1 MERKDTEF
9 IEKNRSF
16 DANNECMTSE
26 ERRHFCHLFIQNTF
40 IPEMVDGVKAGEV
53 PYSELLNTQ
62 GWKFYLNMSYGD
74 DFVFDWDNFEANA
87 FSVDENIVIITYKYS
102 MPQAKGEHIFTGVIV
117 NKATNAA
124 DLYFLEC
131 YNPEEWRFG
140 CSTRNEYI
148 EHERVETPN
157 LGEFTDWVLGQR
169 VYVA

>member
-1 MERKDTEF
+1 
-9 IEKNRSF
+9 
-16 DANNECMTSE
+16 
-26 ERRHFCHLFIQNTF
+26 
-40 IPEMVDGVKAGEV
+40 
-53 PYSELLNTQ
+53 
-62 GWKFYLNMSYGD
+62 MSYGD
-74 DFVFDWDNFEANA
+74 DFVFELDNFESNA

-140 CSTRNEYI
+140 CSTRNKYI